1 MSEVLEIC
9 DTCKCFSGERREG
22 FRHAEYRHQPTGWC
36 MKLRRIA
43 GRDGSCGDWKPD
55 CSYEYEQVA
64 ELERVGS
71 YYY

>member
-1 MSEVLEIC
+1 
-9 DTCKCFSGERREG
+9 
-22 FRHAEYRHQPTGWC
+22 
-36 MKLRRIA
+36 MKLRRIT